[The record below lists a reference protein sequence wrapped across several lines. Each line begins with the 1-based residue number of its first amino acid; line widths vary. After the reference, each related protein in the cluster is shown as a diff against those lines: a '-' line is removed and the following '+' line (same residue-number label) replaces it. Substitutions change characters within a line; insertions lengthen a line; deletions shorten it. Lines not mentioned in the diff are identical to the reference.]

1 MMRKLLAV
9 AVVAGLAFCAHAG
22 SFMVYV
28 KMHDGSVVTL
38 DLPYVPNPDSAGMFR
53 FNLKSAGNVVVHAS
67 NVWIV
72 EKSSKVKR

>member
-1 MMRKLLAV
+1 
-9 AVVAGLAFCAHAG
+9 
-22 SFMVYV
+22 MVYV